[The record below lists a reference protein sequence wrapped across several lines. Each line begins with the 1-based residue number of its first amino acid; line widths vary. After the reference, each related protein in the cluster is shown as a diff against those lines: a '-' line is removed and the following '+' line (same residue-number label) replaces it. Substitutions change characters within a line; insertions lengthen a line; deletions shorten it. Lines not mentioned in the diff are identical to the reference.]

1 VTPPIKLLAIDLDG
15 TVVNHQLQVS
25 PAVIEAIAK
34 AKKDHGVRVMIATGR
49 TYHSAL
55 PFASQLGIT
64 EPLVAYQGALLRELP
79 EQGGATLR
87 HCPIPLP
94 LAQEVLA
101 MLQAHQFH
109 VNVYVNDQLFVE
121 RDNPYAKDYGRLAG
135 FPPTLVDDLMAQ
147 LTSAPSKL
155 MAIDHDR
162 MDWLLSTLHQHY
174 ATRLNI
180 CTSRINF
187 CEIIDKQASK
197 WDAVWSLAQQWGF
210 NQTEIM
216 AIGDQ
221 QNDLSMLTQAGL
233 GVAMGNAP
241 LTVKHQA
248 KAITGSIDED
258 GVALAIE
265 RFILSPNATQNRQ
278 QLVLQQTNTASCA

>member
-1 VTPPIKLLAIDLDG
+1 VSSPIKLLAIDLDG

-25 PAVIEAIAK
+25 PAVVQAIAQ
-34 AKKDHGVRVMIATGR
+34 AKHDHGVRVMIATGR

-55 PFASQLGIT
+55 PFAYQLGIT

-79 EQGGATLR
+79 EQGSTTLR

-101 MLQAHQFH
+101 MLQAHHFH
-109 VNVYVNDQLFVE
+109 VNVYVNDQLFVA

-135 FPPTLVDDLMAQ
+135 FAPTLVDDLMAQ
-147 LTSAPSKL
+147 LTSPPSKL

-162 MDWLLSTLHQHY
+162 MDWLLDTMHQRY
-174 ATRLNI
+174 AGQLNI

-197 WDAVWSLAQQWGF
+197 WDAVWSIAQQWGIA
-210 NQTEIM
+210 QAEVM

-241 LTVKHQA
+241 QAVQRQA
-248 KAITGSIDED
+248 KAVTGRIEED
-258 GVALAIE
+258 GVASAID
-265 RFILSPNATQNRQ
+265 RFILSPNASQNRQ
-278 QLVLQQTNTASCA
+278 QLALQQASSTCCA